1 MLFTN
6 INIQQ
11 AHFSVE
17 MWEKPRIDGKKK
29 LKNTAV
35 PTIFQH
41 KGNKNIT
48 ASIDV
53 NSRDLIF
60 SNVSLTLYVCV

>member
-1 MLFTN
+1 
-6 INIQQ
+6 
-11 AHFSVE
+11 

-41 KGNKNIT
+41 KGNENII